1 SPSVSRVQRPKLLY
15 SRTRQSDLKD
25 YGKDRGIR
33 SMITAGRPL
42 KAAAYGYFGI
52 VLPGHYPHDYRR
64 VDSPSVSRVQRPKL
78 LYSRTRQ
85 SDLKDYGKDRGIR
98 SMITAGRPLKAAAYG
113 YFGVRFLYIKN

>member
-1 SPSVSRVQRPKLLY
+1 IRRLFPRVQRPKLLY

-42 KAAAYGYFGI
+42 KAAAYIILKDYGKDRGI
-52 VLPGHYPHDYRR
+52 RSMITAGRPLKAKIDDNCWKAAQSCCIRR
-64 VDSPSVSRVQRPKL
+64 LFPRVQRPKL

-85 SDLKDYGKDRGIR
+85 SDLKDYGKDRG
-98 SMITAGRPLKAAAYG
+98 L
-113 YFGVRFLYIKN
+113 

>member
-1 SPSVSRVQRPKLLY
+1 VQRPKLLY

-64 VDSPSVSRVQRPKL
+64 VGEPPELHSCPQVARVQWNRTQLGPEIH
-78 LYSRTRQ
+78 SR
-85 SDLKDYGKDRGIR
+85 I
-98 SMITAGRPLKAAAYG
+98 
-113 YFGVRFLYIKN
+113 V